1 MMHRRAWRS
10 SAIVFALA
18 LLVVAAATPTTVLA
32 AEGIVAFEAPSATS
46 TFPTE
51 TSWRQAFRSPSEPI
65 RVELMTRLEGTET
78 WLVQEVPFT
87 ATAAGAYEVAYTD
100 LGFQLPNSRLEYR
113 FRVTPEGGAPETG
126 PVARL
131 AIDDE
136 RVDWQ
141 TLEGDVIRLHWQA
154 GDESFARRALRIA
167 EDSVAETAALLG
179 VTETEPIDFFVYAD
193 DEDFQSA
200 LGPGT
205 KEFVAGRAIAEIR
218 TLFAEIKPTEIGSP
232 WLSIVV
238 PHELAHLV
246 FDTATANPYH
256 PAPHWMN
263 EGLATYLSEGYSE
276 GQRQRVANAIDRG
289 TLLPLA
295 SLTDGFPSDREELFY
310 LGYAEGASAIDFFV
324 RTYGQERLV
333 QLIRSYGDG
342 VTDDEAFEA
351 ATGEGFAAFESA
363 WLADVGA
370 DVPKTYGPTEA
381 RPGRAPVGWAGGNV
395 AGPSETPPDEL
406 GSSASGIPPLAV
418 AVALIVALGLV
429 LVAVVMVRGRRR
441 LGGEALPATDQP
453 EPAPAGLPTPPD
465 GPTSAAGT

>member
-1 MMHRRAWRS
+1 MA
-10 SAIVFALA
+10 
-18 LLVVAAATPTTVLA
+18 
-32 AEGIVAFEAPSATS
+32 
-46 TFPTE
+46 
-51 TSWRQAFRSPSEPI
+51 
-65 RVELMTRLEGTET
+65 VE
-78 WLVQEVPFT
+78 
-87 ATAAGAYEVAYTD
+87 
-100 LGFQLPNSRLEYR
+100 
-113 FRVTPEGGAPETG
+113 
-126 PVARL
+126 
-131 AIDDE
+131 DE
-136 RVDWQ
+136 RIDWQ
-141 TLEGDVIRLHWQA
+141 TLEGDVVRLHWQA

-218 TLFAEIKPTEIGSP
+218 TLFAEIQPTEIGSP

-276 GQRQRVANAIDRG
+276 GQRQRVANAIERG

-295 SLTDGFPSDREELFY
+295 SLADGFPSDREELFY

-324 RTYGQERLV
+324 RTYGQEKLV

-351 ATGEGFAAFESA
+351 ATGEGFAAFEAA

-370 DVPKTYGPTEA
+370 ETPKTYGPTEA
-381 RPGRAPVGWAGGNV
+381 RPGR
-395 AGPSETPPDEL
+395 TPMAW
-406 GSSASGIPPLAV
+406 G
-418 AVALIVALGLV
+418 
-429 LVAVVMVRGRRR
+429 GRRR
-441 LGGEALPATDQP
+441 RRPERRARPQGPTRTGPASRRAAMAVAIVVVGGLALVALVMIRNRRRSVGAGWHLRQDRLRRPIVPTAPMVAPELPSSPP
-453 EPAPAGLPTPPD
+453 EPAAPPVAPSVPPAPP
-465 GPTSAAGT
+465 GER